1 MRIFITAA
9 LLVSTITADG
19 PGGHHGGHHGAHHA
33 VHGAG
38 HVVSHATHGVPHHA
52 THGAPHH
59 ATVNLGSHQQ
69 VGGVI
74 HVSPVSQVHH
84 PVQHHVASGHHTV
97 QPVHGHFS
105 VAAGQPQHHAASHG
119 VHSAPT
125 NTVPVAPVVTKVA
138 AEPTIAELVSTNPKF
153 STLLAA
159 VKAAGLADVLASEG
173 PFTVFA
179 PTNSAF
185 DKVPTDALNAL
196 LADKEKL
203 KSVILRHVVTGSK
216 LQGKNIP
223 PGTTTLKTAG
233 GEEIDVTRDKFIQI
247 KSSAGQA
254 YVVLFDV
261 LASNG
266 VVHAVDTVF

>member
-1 MRIFITAA
+1 MRIFVTAA
-9 LLVSTITADG
+9 LLVSSITADG
-19 PGGHHGGHHGAHHA
+19 PGGHHHGAHHGAHHA
-33 VHGAG
+33 VHGA
-38 HVVSHATHGVPHHA
+38 PHH
-52 THGAPHH
+52 
-59 ATVNLGSHQQ
+59 VNLGHHQQ

-74 HVSPVSQVHH
+74 HVGPVAQVNH
-84 PVQHHVASGHHTV
+84 PVQHAVHHQAPVTHHVTPSHHSV
-97 QPVHGHFS
+97 HGPVHGHFS
-105 VAAGQPQHHAASHG
+105 VAA
-119 VHSAPT
+119 
-125 NTVPVAPVVTKVA
+125 NTVPVAPVVTKV
-138 AEPTIAELVSTNPKF
+138 PNIAELVSTNPKF

-159 VKAAGLADVLASEG
+159 VKAADLVDVLASEG

-185 DKVPTDALNAL
+185 DKVPADALNAL

-203 KSVILRHVVTGSK
+203 KSVLLRHVVTGSA

-223 PGTTTLKTAG
+223 PGTTNLKTAG
-233 GEEIDVTRDKFIQI
+233 GEEIGVTRDKFIQI

>member
-1 MRIFITAA
+1 MA
-9 LLVSTITADG
+9 
-19 PGGHHGGHHGAHHA
+19 
-33 VHGAG
+33 
-38 HVVSHATHGVPHHA
+38 
-52 THGAPHH
+52 
-59 ATVNLGSHQQ
+59 
-69 VGGVI
+69 
-74 HVSPVSQVHH
+74 
-84 PVQHHVASGHHTV
+84 
-97 QPVHGHFS
+97 
-105 VAAGQPQHHAASHG
+105 
-119 VHSAPT
+119 T

-138 AEPTIAELVSTNPKF
+138 TEPNIAELVSTNPKF

-159 VKAAGLADVLASEG
+159 VKAAGLADVLAS
-173 PFTVFA
+173 
-179 PTNSAF
+179 TNSAF

-216 LQGKNIP
+216 LQGKSIP

>member
-1 MRIFITAA
+1 MAA
-9 LLVSTITADG
+9 
-19 PGGHHGGHHGAHHA
+19 
-33 VHGAG
+33 
-38 HVVSHATHGVPHHA
+38 
-52 THGAPHH
+52 
-59 ATVNLGSHQQ
+59 
-69 VGGVI
+69 
-74 HVSPVSQVHH
+74 
-84 PVQHHVASGHHTV
+84 
-97 QPVHGHFS
+97 
-105 VAAGQPQHHAASHG
+105 
-119 VHSAPT
+119 
-125 NTVPVAPVVTKVA
+125 NTVPVVPVVTKA
-138 AEPTIAELVSTNPKF
+138 AEVPNIAELVSTNPKF

-159 VKAAGLADVLASEG
+159 VKAADLVDVLASEG

-185 DKVPTDALNAL
+185 DKVPADALNAL

-203 KSVILRHVVTGSK
+203 KSVLLRHVVTGSA

-223 PGTTTLKTAG
+223 PGTTNLKTAG
-233 GEEIDVTRDKFIQI
+233 GEEIGVTRDKFIQI

>member
-1 MRIFITAA
+1 M
-9 LLVSTITADG
+9 G
-19 PGGHHGGHHGAHHA
+19 HA
-33 VHGAG
+33 VHHQAPVTH
-38 HVVSHATHGVPHHA
+38 HVTP
-52 THGAPHH
+52 
-59 ATVNLGSHQQ
+59 
-69 VGGVI
+69 
-74 HVSPVSQVHH
+74 VHH
-84 PVQHHVASGHHTV
+84 SVHG
-97 QPVHGHFS
+97 PVHGHFS
-105 VAAGQPQHHAASHG
+105 VAA
-119 VHSAPT
+119 
-125 NTVPVAPVVTKVA
+125 NTVPVVPVVTKA
-138 AEPTIAELVSTNPKF
+138 AEVPNIAELVSTNPKF

-159 VKAAGLADVLASEG
+159 EG

-185 DKVPTDALNAL
+185 DKVPADALNAL

-203 KSVILRHVVTGSK
+203 KSVLLRHVVTGSA

-223 PGTTTLKTAG
+223 PGTTNLKTAG
-233 GEEIDVTRDKFIQI
+233 GEEIGVTRDKFIQI

>member
-1 MRIFITAA
+1 M
-9 LLVSTITADG
+9 
-19 PGGHHGGHHGAHHA
+19 
-33 VHGAG
+33 
-38 HVVSHATHGVPHHA
+38 
-52 THGAPHH
+52 
-59 ATVNLGSHQQ
+59 
-69 VGGVI
+69 
-74 HVSPVSQVHH
+74 
-84 PVQHHVASGHHTV
+84 
-97 QPVHGHFS
+97 
-105 VAAGQPQHHAASHG
+105 
-119 VHSAPT
+119 
-125 NTVPVAPVVTKVA
+125 VTKA
-138 AEPTIAELVSTNPKF
+138 AEVPTIAGLVSTNPKF

-159 VKAAGLADVLASEG
+159 VKAADLVDVLSSEG

-185 DKVPTDALNAL
+185 DKVGLDSNFEKIQILIFISAQVPADALNAL

-203 KSVILRHVVTGSK
+203 KSVLLRHVVTGSA

-223 PGTTTLKTAG
+223 PGTTNLKTAG
-233 GEEIDVTRDKFIQI
+233 GEEIGVTRDKFIQI